1 MAQLDFDS
9 TGIDTTSH
17 FDVIPAGEYQVIITQ
32 SEQKPTK
39 DGSGKYLELRME
51 IQAGEYQGRLLFDRL
66 NLDNPNPK
74 AVEIA
79 QRVLAQICHATGII
93 KLQNSEQL
101 HNIPIVAM
109 VKVRPAQGNYD
120 ASSEIRGYKAIAG
133 GGAQPSHAPAAPRA
147 PAKAAAPW
155 AKP

>member
-1 MAQLDFDS
+1 MATLKFDS
-9 TGIDTTSH
+9 TNVDITSH

-39 DGSGKYLELRME
+39 DGSGQYLELRME
-51 IQAGEYQGRLLFDRL
+51 IQSGEYQGRLLFDRL
-66 NLDNPNPK
+66 NLTNPNPK

-101 HNIPIVAM
+101 HNIPIIAM

-120 ASSEIRGYKAIAG
+120 ASNEVKGYKAIAG
-133 GGAQPSHAPAAPRA
+133 GGAQQPVQAAPRA

-155 AKP
+155 AK